1 MFTPFDANLAD
12 LDFEL
17 VDELREQQ
25 LLSNETMIKDLLSSS
40 SPSSSNYRNTK
51 PMYEARCLC

>member
-17 VDELREQQ
+17 ADVLRQQQ
-25 LLSNETMIKDLLSSS
+25 LSPNETMIKDLLSSS
-40 SPSSSNYRNTK
+40 SPSTSNYRNAK
-51 PMYEARCLC
+51 PM